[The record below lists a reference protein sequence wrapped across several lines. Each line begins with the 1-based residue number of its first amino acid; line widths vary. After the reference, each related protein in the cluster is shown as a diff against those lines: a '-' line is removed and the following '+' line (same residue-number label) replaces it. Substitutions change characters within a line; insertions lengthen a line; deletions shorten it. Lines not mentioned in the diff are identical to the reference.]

1 MQLSLIESLFGVF
14 AEKIH
19 STHYTTKT
27 TKMAVKLAVAP
38 IAWSNDDMPELGG
51 DTPLTVCLRESR
63 EAGFCGTE
71 LGGKFPRD
79 AASLSPLLA
88 EHNLQL
94 AAGWFSGRL
103 RDNGDI
109 GEEMR
114 RLRTQLQTF
123 AALGTTIL
131 FYAETSG
138 STQAQA
144 QTPLSARPVMPD
156 EEFAQYG
163 EKLTALAEKIQSDY
177 GVLMAYHPHIGTA
190 VQSMRDVDMLMAN
203 TGAAVGLLADS
214 GHSAFAGDNDD
225 GAIMIR
231 KHAKRIRHIHCKDVR
246 AEQLAKAR
254 QSDSSFMHAVLD
266 GVFTVPGDG
275 CLNFDSFILAAA
287 DINYR
292 GWLVVEA
299 EQDPAK
305 ANPLVYSQRGGAHL
319 RQCCARAGLT
329 IID

>member
-1 MQLSLIESLFGVF
+1 
-14 AEKIH
+14 
-19 STHYTTKT
+19 
-27 TKMAVKLAVAP
+27 MAVKLAVAP

-51 DTPLTVCLRESR
+51 DTPLAVCLRESR

-156 EEFAQYG
+156 EEFVQYG

-214 GHSAFAGDNDD
+214 GHAAFAGNNDD

-254 QSDSSFMHAVLD
+254 QSDSSFMHAVWMAFLPCRAMAASTLIRLFWRQPILTIAA
-266 GVFTVPGDG
+266 GWLWKPNKTRQKPIR
-275 CLNFDSFILAAA
+275 SFIRNAAA
-287 DINYR
+287 RICAN
-292 GWLVVEA
+292 VVRA
-299 EQDPAK
+299 P
-305 ANPLVYSQRGGAHL
+305 VL
-319 RQCCARAGLT
+319 RLL
-329 IID
+329 IDN